1 MGNVL
6 ALPDEGLVAEDASKD
21 INDNPF
27 IGKWIFDLGFDLQTV
42 YIEPDLS
49 CMQED
54 QYGQR
59 QRLENAK
66 IEGLR
71 ISFDFIIEKAG
82 FGFEAN
88 FEGELIG
95 NTIQGTGSG
104 SGFDFE
110 MGGERS

>member
-1 MGNVL
+1 M
-6 ALPDEGLVAEDASKD
+6 
-21 INDNPF
+21 
-27 IGKWIFDLGFDLQTV
+27 

-59 QRLENAK
+59 QRLDNAK
-66 IEGLR
+66 IEGR
-71 ISFDFIIEKAG
+71 KVSFDFIIEKAG
-82 FGFEAN
+82 FGFEAQC
-88 FEGELIG
+88 EGELSG